1 MLRELYIKNYALIE
15 EMTIAFSQN
24 LTVLSGETGAGK
36 SIIVGA
42 LGLILG
48 EKAKTSSIRSGTEY
62 CIVEGRFYLAK
73 GHPVARR
80 MEELGIAE
88 VEEVGAVIRR
98 VISTGGTS
106 KCYINGLQVAVKD
119 LRDVTGI
126 LVDIHGQHE
135 HQSLLNVKNHLF
147 LLDQYGKLQKELGAY
162 QQSYRKIIHLRNEIE
177 ARGMDEREKERRI
190 DILQYSLNEIEQAHL
205 VEEEDTELENQYRVL
220 KHYDQ
225 LVTSVQNSYNLL
237 RLHEDSSL
245 TMLERAL
252 QELGGVKDF
261 AEEMHEPVQEL
272 ENAKLVIEEAV
283 MSLKNYIDSIEYEP
297 GLIDKI
303 QQRLALIKNLKKKY
317 GDSIQEIQRYGQK
330 CRTELDELEMHDDI
344 LKDLQLELDKEYAR
358 AQQRALTLSA
368 QRRVAAH
375 TLEES
380 IKSELAFLHMKKA
393 RFKVN
398 ISYKSSDEGKV
409 LIDGKRYE
417 LAQNGLDRVEFMIS
431 TNVGEPLLPLRNVAS
446 GGELSRVM
454 LAIKTVLGS
463 VDPIVTFVFDEIDA
477 GIGGKVSWA
486 VGNRL
491 RSLSRYKQ
499 ILCVTHQAQ
508 IASKADLN
516 LRVEKKGKEN
526 RTVTDV
532 KLLNSEQRIE
542 EIARMISGAIITQA
556 ARQQAQEMINETR
569 ANIQNSG

>member
-15 EMTIAFSQN
+15 EMTIAFSEN

-88 VEEVGAVIRR
+88 VAEVGAIIRR

-225 LVTSVQNSYNLL
+225 LVTPVQISYNLL

-516 LRVEKKGKEN
+516 LRVEKKSKDN

-556 ARQQAQEMINETR
+556 ARQQAQEMINETL

>member
-1 MLRELYIKNYALIE
+1 MLKELYIKNYALIE

-24 LTVLSGETGAGK
+24 LTILSGETGAGK

-42 LGLILG
+42 LGLVLG
-48 EKAKTSSIRSGTEY
+48 EKAKTSSIRSGTGH

-73 GHPVARR
+73 GHPVARK
-80 MEELGIAE
+80 MAELGIAGD
-88 VEEVGAVIRR
+88 EEEGAVIRR
-98 VISTGGTS
+98 VISASGTS
-106 KCYINGLQVAVKD
+106 KCFINGLQVALKD
-119 LRDVTGI
+119 LRDITGI

-135 HQSLLNVKNHLF
+135 HQSLLNVRNHLF
-147 LLDQYGKLQKELGAY
+147 LLDQYGKLHKELGAY
-162 QQSYRKIIHLRNEIE
+162 QQSYKKILHIKNELD
-177 ARGMDEREKERRI
+177 ARRIDEREKERRI
-190 DILQYSLNEIEQAHL
+190 DILRYSLNEIEQAHL
-205 VEEEDTELENQYRVL
+205 AAEEDSELENQYRVL
-220 KHYDQ
+220 KNYDK
-225 LVTSVQNSYNLL
+225 LVTSVQNSYNFL

-245 TMLERAL
+245 TMLESAL

-261 AEEMHEPVQEL
+261 SEEMHEPVHEL
-272 ENAKLVIEEAV
+272 ENARLIIEEAA
-283 MSLKNYIDSIEYEP
+283 MSLKNYIDGIEYEP
-297 GLIDKI
+297 GLIDRI
-303 QQRLALIKNLKKKY
+303 QQRLALIKSLKKKY
-317 GDSIQEIQRYGQK
+317 GDSIPEILRYAQK

-344 LKDLQLELDKEYAR
+344 LKDLQLQLDEEYTR
-358 AQQRALTLSA
+358 AQQLALTLSA

-398 ISYKSSDEGKV
+398 ISYKSSDEGRV
-409 LIDGKRYE
+409 VIDGRRYE
-417 LAQNGLDRVEFMIS
+417 LMQSGLDKVEFMIS
-431 TNVGEPLLPLRNVAS
+431 TNVGEPLLPLKNVAS

-477 GIGGKVSWA
+477 GIGGRVSWA

-508 IASKADLN
+508 IASKADRN
-516 LRVEKKGKEN
+516 LRVAKKSKDN

-532 KLLNSEQRIE
+532 KLLDGEERIE
-542 EIARMISGAIITQA
+542 EIARMISGDIITQA
-556 ARQQAQEMINETR
+556 ARQQAQEMIAETL
-569 ANIQNSG
+569 ANLQNR

>member
-15 EMTIAFSQN
+15 EMTITFSEN

-98 VISTGGTS
+98 VISMGGTS

-177 ARGMDEREKERRI
+177 ARRMDEREKERRI

-272 ENAKLVIEEAV
+272 ENAKLVIEEAA

-358 AQQRALTLSA
+358 AQQLALTLSA

-417 LAQNGLDRVEFMIS
+417 LAQNGLDKVEFMIS

-516 LRVEKKGKEN
+516 LRVEKKSKDN

-556 ARQQAQEMINETR
+556 ARQQAQEMINETL